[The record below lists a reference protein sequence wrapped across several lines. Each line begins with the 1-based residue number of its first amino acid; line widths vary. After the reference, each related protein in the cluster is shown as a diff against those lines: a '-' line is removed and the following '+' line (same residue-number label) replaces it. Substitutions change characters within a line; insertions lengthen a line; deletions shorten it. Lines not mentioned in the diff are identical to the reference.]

1 MVNLEERLVSGITGG
16 RIIKWT
22 LVGGACGIG
31 PLLLY
36 VLLGPADGNPV
47 GLGLLAI
54 VTVPLV
60 IAGLAVGMV
69 KLLVELIT
77 GQ

>member
-1 MVNLEERLVSGITGG
+1 MIDLEGRLENGITGG
-16 RIIKWT
+16 QIIKWT
-22 LVGGACGIG
+22 LIGGACGIG

-47 GLGLLAI
+47 GLGLLAV

-60 IAGLAVGMV
+60 LAGLAVGV
-69 KLLVELIT
+69 IKLLVELIT
-77 GQ
+77 GK

>member
-1 MVNLEERLVSGITGG
+1 MIDLEERLASGLTGG
-16 RIIKWT
+16 QIIKWT

-47 GLGLLAI
+47 GLGLLAL

-60 IAGLAVGMV
+60 LAGLAVGV
-69 KLLVELIT
+69 IKLLVELIT
-77 GQ
+77 GK